1 MTGSKAARR
10 YARALIG
17 LSQDSAQL
25 ERWATD
31 LQSLA
36 RATTEPEVAAL
47 LASPALAPQSRT
59 QAMDRIAERLG
70 VGFPVRSFV
79 AVVTQHGR
87 AGEFEEISQAYQ
99 QMLDEHLG
107 RTRATLTFAREPD
120 DAQVKMLVER
130 LAAIA
135 GKTIIPTVK
144 VDAGL
149 LGGVT
154 TELEGRIYDGSLS
167 TQLAE
172 AKKRLSG

>member
-1 MTGSKAARR
+1 MMSLKAARR

-17 LSQDSAQL
+17 LSRESAQL
-25 ERWATD
+25 ERWGAE
-31 LQSLA
+31 LERLA
-36 RATTEPEVAAL
+36 RAAADPEVATL
-47 LASPALAPQSRT
+47 LASPTLTPQARVQT
-59 QAMDRIAERLG
+59 IDHIAERLA

-79 AVVTQHGR
+79 AVVTRHGR
-87 AGEFEEISQAYQ
+87 VAELEAISQAYQ
-99 QMLDEHLG
+99 HMLDEHLG

-135 GKTIIPTVK
+135 GKTIIPIIK
-144 VDAGL
+144 VDAAL

-172 AKKRLSG
+172 AEKRLCG